1 MKKFLNIILISFSI
15 FFTNILN
22 AEEEKYWDNEKI
34 SLNLESAKTFL
45 YDLKKKNISLS
56 DPIEGIWKNE
66 DAQFLIHREADE
78 SNYFRMY
85 IIKGY
90 ENSYIHHEG
99 TWEATFVRVE
109 DKINTYAF
117 YSKVWYGPEP
127 FTYETQGGYAYL
139 NLAQNFLTSE
149 FLEKTLEGANLNS
162 NFTKIWSA
170 SDANIKPTADGKNYY
185 DFWWVVVLIAGL
197 LFYLYTSTVV
207 KPKKAKKSK
216 IITKD
221 KFKSPIKEG
230 LLVFWRG
237 DISYG
242 FSYWIIGSVIG
253 TIISIPA
260 FVISDKQI
268 DSFSSGLVLLLISY
282 VIFLFIAKI
291 YLFVGVWRSAEKYKA
306 MKIKLKESTIWG
318 YVGQITLILSIVRS
332 FGEMLK

>member
-1 MKKFLNIILISFSI
+1 MKKFLNIILISFFVFI
-15 FFTNILN
+15 NNIS
-22 AEEEKYWDNEKI
+22 AKEEKYWDNEKV
-34 SLNLESAKTFL
+34 SLNLDSAKSYL
-45 YDLKKKNISLS
+45 YDLKKEYTNSP
-56 DPIEGIWKNE
+56 DPIEGIWENK
-66 DAQFLIHREADE
+66 DAQFLIYREADN
-78 SNYFRMY
+78 SDFFRMY

-90 ENSYIHHEG
+90 EDSFIYHERS
-99 TWEATFVRVE
+99 WEATFFRIK
-109 DKINTYAF
+109 DKINTYGF
-117 YSKVWYGPEP
+117 YGRIWYGPEP

-149 FLEKTLEGANLNS
+149 FLENSLEGANLNS
-162 NFTKIWSA
+162 SYTKIWSA
-170 SDANIKPTADGKNYY
+170 SDANIKSTADGKNYY

-216 IITKD
+216 IIKKD

-282 VIFLFIAKI
+282 VVFLFIAKI

-306 MKIKLKESTIWG
+306 MKIKLKESAIWG

>member
-1 MKKFLNIILISFSI
+1 MKKFLNIILISFSV
-15 FFTNILN
+15 FFTNIIN

-34 SLNLESAKTFL
+34 SLNLESAKAFL

-56 DPIEGIWKNE
+56 DPIEGIWENE

-99 TWEATFVRVE
+99 TWEATFIRIE
-109 DKINTYAF
+109 DKINTYGF
-117 YSKVWYGPEP
+117 YGRIWYGPEP

-149 FLEKTLEGANLNS
+149 FLEKSLEGANLNS
-162 NFTKIWSA
+162 SYTKIWSA
-170 SDANIKPTADGKNYY
+170 SDANIEPATDGKNFY

-207 KPKKAKKSK
+207 KPKKAK
-216 IITKD
+216 IIKKD

-268 DSFSSGLVLLLISY
+268 DSFSTGLVLLFISY
-282 VIFLFIAKI
+282 VVFLFIAKI

-306 MKIKLKESTIWG
+306 MKVKLKESAIWG
-318 YVGQITLILSIVRS
+318 YIGQITLVLSIVRG